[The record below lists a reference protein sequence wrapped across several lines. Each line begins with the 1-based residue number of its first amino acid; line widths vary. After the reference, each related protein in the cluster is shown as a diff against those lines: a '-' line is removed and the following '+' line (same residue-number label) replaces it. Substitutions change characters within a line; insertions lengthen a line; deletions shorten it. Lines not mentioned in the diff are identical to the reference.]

1 MEPLRTY
8 EYLVLARGR
17 LCDRVRAVAPEDYA
31 RLVPGWPRSI
41 ARNLTHVLASEWY
54 YIRRLDQR
62 PVPPYEDWPL
72 REEDAP
78 AFPDLERAW
87 AAQAVAT
94 RTSLGMVRDWHAPLE
109 YRVVQDDGTPA
120 IITASAADLFTQLVL
135 HEVHHR
141 GQVMLQLRHFGV
153 ALDDIDFNALMYR
166 RRPAGGA

>member
-8 EYLVLARGR
+8 DYLVRARAR
-17 LCDRVRAVAPEDYA
+17 LLDWVRTIDAEDYV

-54 YIRRLDQR
+54 YIQRLDQR
-62 PVPPYEDWPL
+62 PVPPYERWSL

-78 AFPDLERAW
+78 AFPELERAW
-87 AAQAVAT
+87 AAQAVST
-94 RTSLGMVRDWHAPLE
+94 RASLAAVTAWTAPLE
-109 YRVVQDDGTPA
+109 YRIVQDDGTPA
-120 IITASAADLFTQLVL
+120 IVTASAADLFTQLVL

-153 ALDDIDFNALMYR
+153 ALDDIDFNAMMYR
-166 RRPAGGA
+166 RRPADGA